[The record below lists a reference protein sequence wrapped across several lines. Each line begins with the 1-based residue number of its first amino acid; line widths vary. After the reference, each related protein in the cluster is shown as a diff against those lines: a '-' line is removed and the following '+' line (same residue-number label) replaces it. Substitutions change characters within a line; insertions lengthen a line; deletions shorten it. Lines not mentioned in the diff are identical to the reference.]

1 MKNPTIQDFLTLESS
16 KTPQTSTLEEN
27 NPTND
32 KLDLLLD
39 KHPLTLFL
47 CSIFTIFIC
56 WAIVWEAYLLKNL

>member
-1 MKNPTIQDFLTLESS
+1 MKNPTIQDFLHLESS
-16 KTPQTSTLEEN
+16 LTAQTSTPEEN

-32 KLDLLLD
+32 QLDLLFQ
-39 KHPLTLFL
+39 KHPLTLFF